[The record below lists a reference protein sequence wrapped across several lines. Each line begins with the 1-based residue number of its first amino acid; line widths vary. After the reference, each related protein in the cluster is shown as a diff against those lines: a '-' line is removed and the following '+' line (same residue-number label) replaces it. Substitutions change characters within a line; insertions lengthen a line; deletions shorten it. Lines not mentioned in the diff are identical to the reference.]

1 MKNVSLILSGLSLVG
16 VIALFAMHQSQSKKD
31 NAGPGTAAKTMDA
44 TGGTRIAYV
53 NIDSLESHYDLLKSK
68 REQFK
73 MRQSQ
78 MEAELQRSAQQMQSD
93 IEEVQK
99 KAQANQLT
107 QTEYETAQ
115 KRVGQMQQSLENRKQ
130 SMTEQLMKEQEEFN
144 KEMKSRLDSILE
156 DYNKTRH
163 FDYILSYSGTN
174 SAILYANKALE
185 ITKDI
190 IDGMNAT
197 TKK

>member
-1 MKNVSLILSGLSLVG
+1 
-16 VIALFAMHQSQSKKD
+16 
-31 NAGPGTAAKTMDA
+31 
-44 TGGTRIAYV
+44 
-53 NIDSLESHYDLLKSK
+53 
-68 REQFK
+68 
-73 MRQSQ
+73 
-78 MEAELQRSAQQMQSD
+78 
-93 IEEVQK
+93 
-99 KAQANQLT
+99 
-107 QTEYETAQ
+107 
-115 KRVGQMQQSLENRKQ
+115 MQQSLENRKQ

-144 KEMKSRLDSILE
+144 KDMKSRLDSLLE

-163 FDYILSYSGTN
+163 FDYILSYSGTG

>member
-1 MKNVSLILSGLSLVG
+1 MKNIPLVLSGLALAG
-16 VIALFAMHQSQSKKD
+16 VIALFVMHSNQSKKD
-31 NAGPGTAAKTMDA
+31 SAGFGTAAKTPD
-44 TGGTRIAYV
+44 GGGAGHIAYV
-53 NIDSLESHYDLLKSK
+53 NIDSLELHYELLKSK

-73 MRQSQ
+73 QRQGQ

-115 KRVGQMQQSLENRKQ
+115 KRIGQMQQSLENRKQ
-130 SMTEQLMKEQEEFN
+130 SMTEQLMKEQEDFN
-144 KEMKSRLDSILE
+144 KDLKTRLDSLLE
-156 DYNKTRH
+156 EYNKTRH
-163 FDYILSYSGTN
+163 YDYILSYSGTG
-174 SAILYANKALE
+174 SAILYANKALD